1 MTQQQDLTA
10 PPDPVKV
17 SRREEFKRGYAMYQ
31 DEATPMD
38 LTGLQFKADLFSS
51 RGYLLTLTEA
61 AGITRPN
68 ANTVAVQLTTLQ
80 MGQLPTGQYSL
91 VLYSERGGERD
102 TFVNI
107 ALQVT

>member
-1 MTQQQDLTA
+1 MIQQDLTA
-10 PPDPVKV
+10 PVDPVKV
-17 SRREEFKRGYAMYQ
+17 SRREAFTRNYAMYQ
-31 DEATPMD
+31 DETTAQD
-38 LTGLQFKADLFSS
+38 LTGFQFKADLFSS

-80 MGQLPTGQYSL
+80 MAQLPTGQYSL
-91 VLYSERGGERD
+91 VLYSERGGERE

-107 ALQVT
+107 ALQIA